1 MGPARPVQPGAVVVA
16 LAKLDARVVACAS
29 GRPYARDF
37 ARTVPLGQSDARGR
51 RRLARTARN
60 DCHVLDLPAPLREC
74 FQKRAPANTRAL
86 TLFLPFFLFCFHY
99 NLSNRRPSR

>member
-16 LAKLDARVVACAS
+16 LAKLDARVVACTS

-37 ARTVPLGQSDARGR
+37 ARTVPLGRSDARGR

-74 FQKRAPANTRAL
+74 FSETGGGKYRVSTV
-86 TLFLPFFLFCFHY
+86 LPLFLFCFHY
-99 NLSNRRPSR
+99 NPP